1 MISPAPDL
9 MNLLT
14 DLSSALNRLAI
25 PVIFYE
31 IYTHTLTIATMKKSI
46 LFLLVSSAVILACN
60 SSSNSSAKTDS
71 AAAPAPTAADSK
83 GLELIG
89 SSDCTTCHRLHKEA
103 AGASIGPSYS
113 EVAAKYS
120 PAADT
125 TVDRLV
131 HKIIAG
137 GSGVWGTVPMTPHP
151 ALPPADVK
159 EMVTY
164 ILSLKN

>member
-1 MISPAPDL
+1 
-9 MNLLT
+9 
-14 DLSSALNRLAI
+14 
-25 PVIFYE
+25 
-31 IYTHTLTIATMKKSI
+31 MKKTI
-46 LFLLVSSAVILACN
+46 LFLLICSGVIMACN
-60 SSSNSSAKTDS
+60 SGGSSSKTDS
-71 AAAPAPTAADSK
+71 AAAAPAAPAAADSK

-89 SSDCTTCHRLHKEA
+89 ASDCTTCHRLRKEA

-131 HKIIAG
+131 NKIIAG
-137 GSGVWGTVPMTPHP
+137 GNGVWGTVPMTPHP
-151 ALPPADVK
+151 ALAPADVK

>member
-1 MISPAPDL
+1 
-9 MNLLT
+9 
-14 DLSSALNRLAI
+14 
-25 PVIFYE
+25 
-31 IYTHTLTIATMKKSI
+31 MKKVI
-46 LFLLVSSAVILACN
+46 LFLVLGSSAFIACN
-60 SSSNSSAKTDS
+60 SSGSSKETKTDTA
-71 AAAPAPTAADSK
+71 AAAPAPVNAADSK

-89 SSDCTTCHRLHKEA
+89 ASDCTTCHRLHKEA

-113 EVAAKYS
+113 EVAGKYS

-131 HKIIAG
+131 HKIITG

-151 ALPPADVK
+151 ALAPADVK

>member
-1 MISPAPDL
+1 
-9 MNLLT
+9 
-14 DLSSALNRLAI
+14 
-25 PVIFYE
+25 
-31 IYTHTLTIATMKKSI
+31 MKKAI
-46 LFLLVSSAVILACN
+46 LFVLVCSGAILACN
-60 SSSNSSAKTDS
+60 SSGSSTKIDS
-71 AAAPAPTAADSK
+71 AATAPAAPAAADSK

-89 SSDCTTCHRLHKEA
+89 ASDCTTCHRLHKEA

-113 EVAAKYS
+113 EVATKYS

-131 HKIIAG
+131 HKIITG

-151 ALPPADVK
+151 ALSPADVK

-164 ILSLKN
+164 ILTLKN

>member
-1 MISPAPDL
+1 
-9 MNLLT
+9 
-14 DLSSALNRLAI
+14 
-25 PVIFYE
+25 
-31 IYTHTLTIATMKKSI
+31 MKKAI
-46 LFLLVSSAVILACN
+46 LFLLVGSSVILACN
-60 SSSNSSAKTDS
+60 SSGSSTEAKPDTV
-71 AAAPAPTAADSK
+71 AAAPAPAVADSK

-89 SSDCTTCHRLHKEA
+89 ASDCTTCHRLHKEA
-103 AGASIGPSYS
+103 TGASIGPAYS
-113 EVAAKYS
+113 EVAAKYA

-137 GSGVWGTVPMTPHP
+137 GSGVWGVVPMTPHP
-151 ALPPADVK
+151 ALTATDVK

>member
-1 MISPAPDL
+1 
-9 MNLLT
+9 
-14 DLSSALNRLAI
+14 
-25 PVIFYE
+25 
-31 IYTHTLTIATMKKSI
+31 MKKTI
-46 LFLLVSSAVILACN
+46 LFLLICSGAILACN
-60 SSSNSSAKTDS
+60 SGGSSSKTDS
-71 AAAPAPTAADSK
+71 AAAAPAAPAAADSK

-89 SSDCTTCHRLHKEA
+89 ASDCTTCHRLHKEA

-131 HKIIAG
+131 HKIITG
-137 GSGVWGTVPMTPHP
+137 GNGVWGTVPMTPHP
-151 ALPPADVK
+151 ALAPADVK
-159 EMVTY
+159 VMVTY

>member
-1 MISPAPDL
+1 
-9 MNLLT
+9 
-14 DLSSALNRLAI
+14 
-25 PVIFYE
+25 
-31 IYTHTLTIATMKKSI
+31 MKKSI
-46 LFLLVSSAVILACN
+46 LFLLICSGVIIACN
-60 SSSNSSAKTDS
+60 SGGSSTKTDS
-71 AAAPAPTAADSK
+71 AAAAPAAPAAADSK

-89 SSDCTTCHRLHKEA
+89 ASDCTTCHRLHKEA

-131 HKIIAG
+131 HKIVAG
-137 GSGVWGTVPMTPHP
+137 GNGVWGTVPMTPHP
-151 ALPPADVK
+151 ALAPADVK